1 MAFNA
6 ANLARWSPLN
16 QTGPHSYGYYTKTD
30 TVATVNSGTY
40 FTPFGDSYSQ
50 SLLPSPFSV
59 GDTIACTCS
68 NGNINLTIT
77 SITPIATTEETQ
89 SIIVGPNSVNTAAI
103 QANAVTAAKIA
114 NATITT
120 TQISAS
126 AGILGSQLA
135 ASAGILGSQ
144 LSASAAIAGSQ
155 LSSSA
160 GITGSQL
167 ANNTVTASQIAN
179 NTITSAQ
186 LALNTIQFATVTGIT
201 PNTLYSAGTQLVG
214 APGAGLVI
222 IPLTFAFNY
231 IFATAQYTSGGAI
244 GVQYNSTVHQGGQ
257 LCSAT
262 LAAAT
267 FNAYAANEMFGLAV
281 SLAGVSSGS
290 INQPLYLTA
299 ASNNFATGAG
309 TISAFVSY
317 IVVSA
322 S

>member
-6 ANLARWSPLN
+6 AGLSRWSPLN
-16 QTGPHSYGYYTKTD
+16 QTGPRQYGYYTTTD
-30 TVATVNSGTY
+30 TVATVNSNTY
-40 FTPFGDSYSQ
+40 FAPFAGSYSQ
-50 SLLPSPFSV
+50 SLLPYPFNV
-59 GDTIACTCS
+59 GDTIQCTCS
-68 NGNINLTIT
+68 DGNVSLTVT
-77 SITPIATTEETQ
+77 SITPITTTEETQ

-135 ASAGILGSQ
+135 ASAGIVGTQ
-144 LSASAAIAGSQ
+144 LSASANIAGSQ
-155 LSSSA
+155 LAAAA

-167 ANNTVTASQIAN
+167 ANNT
-179 NTITSAQ
+179 ITSTQ
-186 LALNTIQFATVTGIT
+186 LALNAIQFATVTGIT
-201 PNTLYSAGTQLVG
+201 PTTLYSAGTQLVA

-222 IPLTFAFNY
+222 VPLSFAFNY

-244 GVQYNSTVHQGGQ
+244 GVQFNSTIHQGGQ

-267 FNAYAANEMFGLAV
+267 FNAYAANQMFGLAV
-281 SLAGVSSGS
+281 SLSGVSSNS

-309 TISAFVSY
+309 TITAFVSY